1 MECQQ
6 QKHRVI
12 QKSVNDIFA
21 PVMYSFVSWILQQ
34 AEEKQIKRLYFLARD
49 GYQMYLSARILC
61 EEQGIDVDC
70 RYLKCSRYAL
80 RVPVYHI
87 QKETCL
93 TLICQGGIDVTLRKV
108 LKRTGMDN
116 RTAEE
121 MAEMLGL
128 EKQLDEILSYR
139 QVQDLKEMFR
149 QSAAFMNWIYEH
161 SEKEYPKAVGYLQQE
176 GLLDE
181 VSYAIVDSGWIG
193 TLQQTLQMLLWQ
205 EGKKSPLQGF
215 YFGLYEL
222 PAGADPFQY
231 HTFYFSPHGKIRR
244 KVYFSNSLFECI
256 FGAPEGMTL
265 GYEASDGTYQA
276 VLEQKEN
283 RNRAKVEETADVLCR
298 RVRVLAK
305 EGAHITL
312 KQAED
317 LLARFMGTPSPEEVE
332 EFGNWKFTDDVLEE
346 KQQIVAADLNET
358 ELSKNHFFKK
368 ALIMLG
374 IRKGPVHESAW
385 IEGSAVRCGRHVRRH
400 LRKIRQYKYVLY
412 VRKEVRKKCT

>member
-121 MAEMLGL
+121 LAEMLGL

-139 QVQDLKEMFR
+139 QVQD
-149 QSAAFMNWIYEH
+149 
-161 SEKEYPKAVGYLQQE
+161 
-176 GLLDE
+176 
-181 VSYAIVDSGWIG
+181 
-193 TLQQTLQMLLWQ
+193 
-205 EGKKSPLQGF
+205 
-215 YFGLYEL
+215 
-222 PAGADPFQY
+222 
-231 HTFYFSPHGKIRR
+231 
-244 KVYFSNSLFECI
+244 
-256 FGAPEGMTL
+256 
-265 GYEASDGTYQA
+265 
-276 VLEQKEN
+276 
-283 RNRAKVEETADVLCR
+283 
-298 RVRVLAK
+298 
-305 EGAHITL
+305 
-312 KQAED
+312 
-317 LLARFMGTPSPEEVE
+317 
-332 EFGNWKFTDDVLEE
+332 
-346 KQQIVAADLNET
+346 
-358 ELSKNHFFKK
+358 
-368 ALIMLG
+368 
-374 IRKGPVHESAW
+374 
-385 IEGSAVRCGRHVRRH
+385 
-400 LRKIRQYKYVLY
+400 
-412 VRKEVRKKCT
+412 